1 MDFFDGHQPT
11 DAAAQ
16 IPVGPDG
23 QYKTGRPKYS
33 KPALAPPSGACWVSG
48 KALVAVECSDG
59 NWLDWRWL
67 AGSS

>member
-33 KPALAPPSGACWVSG
+33 KVLHSLVNACGFYGYVVF
-48 KALVAVECSDG
+48 LC
-59 NWLDWRWL
+59 
-67 AGSS
+67 